1 MATEIPAERPVEAD
15 VRVRGLAGELVFAP
29 CLERRSRAE
38 VFGFRQSAWL
48 AERRYLLAN
57 HAGLHPAED
66 PFDAEALHFACRLN
80 GEVVAACRWSPRG
93 ALGFEAERA
102 CALPAETL
110 AEPER
115 LLQVSRVVV
124 REDLRRRQVSELLLL
139 LCCRHLLAHGT
150 YERWF
155 ALCAPRLAQHYVRF
169 GAQEVAGFEVQ
180 LAQRDGNVYRLVRG
194 GLASSVERIGRS
206 LAELGPACP
215 WMLDGIATTSAAVAP

>member
-1 MATEIPAERPVEAD
+1 MAEEIAAGSANGVE
-15 VRVRGLAGELVFAP
+15 VRVRGPAGELVFAP

-38 VFGFRQSAWL
+38 VFGLRQSIWA
-48 AERRYLLAN
+48 AERRYLLAS

-66 PFDAEALHFACRLN
+66 PFDADALHFACRLN
-80 GEVVAACRWSPRG
+80 GDVVAACRWSPRG
-93 ALGFEAERA
+93 TQGFEAEHA
-102 CALPAETL
+102 CALPPGTL

-139 LCCRHLLAHGT
+139 LCCRHLRAHT
-150 YERWF
+150 AYERWF

-169 GAQEVAGFEVQ
+169 GAEELPGFEVR
-180 LAQRDGNVYRLVRG
+180 LAQREGNAYRLVRG
-194 GLASSVERIGRS
+194 GVASSIERIGRS

-215 WMLDGIATTSAAVAP
+215 WTLGGIAPLPEAVAP